1 MVIRINA
8 LWVGVIAPMGKECET
23 PITRERIPS
32 LACAFLLPFR
42 LLPVVLN
49 DAASA
54 GFAVARDF
62 WQPS

>member
-1 MVIRINA
+1 MI
-8 LWVGVIAPMGKECET
+8 GPMGKECET

-49 DAASA
+49 DAANA
-54 GFAVARDF
+54 GFAIVADFF
-62 WQPS
+62 WQPSWGLV